1 MKTLISSLLR
11 AICAIA
17 VGALLV
23 KYREQTVEWI
33 TVAIGIL
40 FFVSGVFSCVAYFVA
55 RGKKDDVEVYD
66 ASGKR
71 LTPVKPI
78 FPIVGLGSLI
88 LGLILAVM
96 PTAFITYLVYLLAAI
111 LILGA
116 VNQLVGLV
124 ATTRIARVGI
134 YFWIMPSLT
143 LLIGLVAVISPSSI
157 ASAPLFV
164 IGWAMMVYG
173 AVEMVNAL
181 KIYQL
186 RRYVEHSLRAMA
198 EQAVPCES
206 GSGSE
211 KEEREEKEEK

>member
-23 KYREQTVEWI
+23 KYRELTVEWI

-40 FFVSGVFSCVAYFVA
+40 FFVSGVFSCIAYFVA

-96 PTAFITYLVYLLAAI
+96 PTVFITYLVYLLAAI

-116 VNQLVGLV
+116 VNQLIGLV
-124 ATTRIARVGI
+124 AATRIARVGI

-143 LLIGLVAVISPSSI
+143 LLIGLVAVISPGSI
-157 ASAPLFV
+157 AYAPLFV

-186 RRYVEHSLRAMA
+186 RRYVEHSQRAMT
-198 EQAVPCES
+198 EQAVPRES
-206 GSGSE
+206 GSGNE
-211 KEEREEKEEK
+211 REEREEKEEK